1 MTQLISGA
9 NAPVAGD
16 HVEILITWPTA
27 SGALDPSAFLVAE
40 NGKVRSDADM
50 VFYNQE
56 SAEKGCVRLVESV
69 GGQARF
75 AIALTDVPSTIVKI
89 IFCLTVETPGRS
101 MAGFVGTAL
110 GVLEGGREAHR
121 FEPALSGAS
130 EVSMMVAELYRRDN
144 NWKIRAIGQ
153 GFRDG
158 LGALAT
164 SLGVDVEG
172 DDSGASAPDPVPA
185 PVPSASPPTPPPPAS
200 TPPPSPPPPPVTPP
214 PPAQPAAPSP
224 APPPAVR
231 TPGSQPFDRK
241 DTLIGAGHGGRL
253 TVTLDWRWTIGGTD
267 GRIRP
272 LGLSLGA
279 ACIAPDGTRSAIQS
293 GDWRGRLEAAP
304 WLLVTPGNLADENA
318 GQESLSFNL
327 EGLAAYAQIDL
338 YAFIGQGS
346 ATWGGSETWVNLSG
360 PSLPTSEFCIDPP
373 ADGMSAVALLR
384 IVNRDGQCAVTR
396 LDQCAADQRELD
408 ARLGWH
414 LAWRYPRLRAV

>member
-27 SGALDPSAFLVAE
+27 SGSLDPSAFLVAG

-69 GGQARF
+69 GAQARF
-75 AIALTDVPSTIVKI
+75 AIALTDVPTAIAKI
-89 IFCLTVETPGRS
+89 IFCLTVETPGQS
-101 MAGFVGTAL
+101 MAGFAGTAL
-110 GVLEGGREAHR
+110 GVIDGGREAHR

-172 DDSGASAPDPVPA
+172 EDSGVSQPA
-185 PVPSASPPTPPPPAS
+185 PAPAPSASPPAPPPPPPPAAPPPAS
-200 TPPPSPPPPPVTPP
+200 QPAPPPPPPPSPPPPR
-214 PPAQPAAPSP
+214 
-224 APPPAVR
+224 PAVR

-241 DTLIGAGHGGRL
+241 VTLIGAGHGGRL
-253 TVTLDWRWTIGGTD
+253 TVTLDWRSTIGGTD

-279 ACIAPDGTRSAIQS
+279 ACIAPDGTRSAVQS

-304 WLLVTPGNLADENA
+304 WLLVTPGNLADQNA

-338 YAFIGQGS
+338 YTFIAQGS
-346 ATWGGSETWVNLSG
+346 ATWAGSEAWVNLSG
-360 PSLPTSEFCIDPP
+360 PSLPTSEFCIDLP

-414 LAWRYPRLRAV
+414 LAWRYPRLRPD

>member
-27 SGALDPSAFLVAE
+27 SGSLDPSAFLVAG

-50 VFYNQE
+50 VFYNQL
-56 SAEKGCVRLVESV
+56 SAEKDCVRLVESV
-69 GGQARF
+69 AGLARF
-75 AIALTDVPSTIVKI
+75 AIALTDVPSTIAKI
-89 IFCLTVETPGRS
+89 IFCLTVETPGQS
-101 MAGFVGTAL
+101 MAGFAGTAL
-110 GVLEGGREAHR
+110 GVIEGGREAHR

-130 EVSMMVAELYRRDN
+130 EVSMMVAELYRRESA
-144 NWKIRAIGQ
+144 WKIRAIGQ

-172 DDSGASAPDPVPA
+172 EDSSAPAPAPAPATSVPVP
-185 PVPSASPPTPPPPAS
+185 PPPPPPPPPPA
-200 TPPPSPPPPPVTPP
+200 PPPPPPP
-214 PPAQPAAPSP
+214 PPQPAAPPPPPPLPSP
-224 APPPAVR
+224 RPAVR
-231 TPGSQPFDRK
+231 TQGSQPFDRK
-241 DTLIGAGHGGRL
+241 DTLIGAGQGGRL
-253 TVTLDWRWTIGGTD
+253 TVTLDWRWTIGGND

-327 EGLAAYAQIDL
+327 DGLTAYAQIDI
-338 YAFIGQGS
+338 YAFIAQGS
-346 ATWGGSETWVNLSG
+346 ATWAGTETWVNLSG
-360 PSLPTSEFCIDPP
+360 PSLPTSEFCLDPP
-373 ADGMSAVALLR
+373 VDGMGAVALLR
-384 IVNRDGQCAVTR
+384 IVNRDGRCAVTR
-396 LDQCAADQRELD
+396 LDQSAADQRELD

-414 LAWRYPRLRAV
+414 LTWRHPRLRPL

>member
-1 MTQLISGA
+1 MTQLQSGA
-9 NAPVAGD
+9 NALIAGD
-16 HVEILITWPTA
+16 HVVISINWPTA
-27 SGALDPSAFLVAE
+27 SGSLDPSAFLVGG

-50 VFYNQE
+50 VFYNQL
-56 SAEKGCVRLVESV
+56 SAEKDCVQLIESV
-69 GGQARF
+69 AGQARF
-75 AIALTDVPSTIVKI
+75 EIALADVPGAIAKI
-89 IFCLTVETPGRS
+89 IFCLTVETPGQS
-101 MAGFVGTAL
+101 MAAFVGTAL
-110 GVLEGGREAHR
+110 GVIEAGQEAHR

-144 NWKIRAIGQ
+144 NWKVRAIGQ

-172 DDSGASAPDPVPA
+172 EDSSAPAPA
-185 PVPSASPPTPPPPAS
+185 SSNSLSPPPPPPPAAPAQP
-200 TPPPSPPPPPVTPP
+200 TPPPPPSPPPR
-214 PPAQPAAPSP
+214 PAA
-224 APPPAVR
+224 R

-253 TVTLDWRWTIGGTD
+253 TVTLDWRWTIGGND

-279 ACIAPDGTRSAIQS
+279 ACNASDGTRSAIQS
-293 GDWRGRLEAAP
+293 GDWRGRLEAPP

-338 YAFIGQGS
+338 YAFIVEGS
-346 ATWGGSETWVNLSG
+346 ATWGGTDTWVNLSG
-360 PSLPTSEFCIDPP
+360 PSLPTSEFCIDRP
-373 ADGMSAVALLR
+373 ADGMGAVALLR
-384 IVNRDGQCAVTR
+384 IVNRGGQFAVTR
-396 LDQCAADQRELD
+396 LDQCASDQRELD
-408 ARLGWH
+408 AKLGWH
-414 LAWRYPRLRAV
+414 LAWRYPRLRRL